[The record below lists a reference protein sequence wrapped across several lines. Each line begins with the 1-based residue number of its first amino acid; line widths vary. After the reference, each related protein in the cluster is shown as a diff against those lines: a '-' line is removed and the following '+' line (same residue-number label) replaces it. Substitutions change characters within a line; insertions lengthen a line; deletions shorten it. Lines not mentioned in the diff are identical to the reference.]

1 MIFDLLKILF
11 QDLLFQSIVRDTYTL
26 SFVDMKV
33 SVIISKLQ
41 LRERS

>member
-1 MIFDLLKILF
+1 MVFDLFEILF

-26 SFVDMKV
+26 SFADMKV
-33 SVIISKLQ
+33 FGIISKLQ

>member
-1 MIFDLLKILF
+1 MIFGLLEILF
-11 QDLLFQSIVRDTYTL
+11 QDLLFQSIVRDTYTQ
-26 SFVDMKV
+26 SFSDTKV